1 MIEIIKKVF
10 TILVNTKHL
19 RFLLGLFFIAIAM
32 TGAIEIL
39 QGDLKLYAY
48 DRTSST
54 NKYIALINLS
64 PIYYS
69 ACLFAGCWLLFGNE
83 KIENE

>member
-10 TILVNTKHL
+10 TIFVNTEHL
-19 RFLLGLFFIAIAM
+19 RFLLGLFFITVAM
-32 TGAIEIL
+32 TGAIRLLSMVDIHYYLGIYEN
-39 QGDLKLYAY
+39 
-48 DRTSST
+48 RPV
-54 NKYIALINLS
+54 NLS

-83 KIENE
+83 ENNNTDK